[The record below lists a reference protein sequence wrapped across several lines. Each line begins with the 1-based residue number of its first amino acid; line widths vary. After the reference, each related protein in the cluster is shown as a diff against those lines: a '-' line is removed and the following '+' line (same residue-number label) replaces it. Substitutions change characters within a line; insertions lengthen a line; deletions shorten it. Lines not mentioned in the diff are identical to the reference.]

1 MFEQGSLHERRILT
15 EVEHRQ
21 SSLILREKKIP
32 IGEQAFNNGRLG
44 AKR

>member
-15 EVEHRQ
+15 EVEHGQ

-32 IGEQAFNNGRLG
+32 IREQGFNNGRLG